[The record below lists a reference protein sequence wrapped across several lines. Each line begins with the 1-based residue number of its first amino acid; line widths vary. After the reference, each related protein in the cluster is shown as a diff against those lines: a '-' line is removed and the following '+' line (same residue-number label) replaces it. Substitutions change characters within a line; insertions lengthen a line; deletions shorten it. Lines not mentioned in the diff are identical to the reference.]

1 MNDDLLSKC
10 VVDTSKRTVY
20 LYSDGGDK
28 KTVNCDT
35 VEEFMNVLSF
45 VRDKVEKRGY
55 FIQTLSEGK
64 STFYSKKGAK
74 KTLGKNCPISFFQ
87 ILFHALILS
96 SLPLLHAML
105 AQKLLLQLDPLQYRH
120 LFHRSNFLLFL

>member
-1 MNDDLLSKC
+1 MIMGEELAMNDDLLSKC

-45 VRDKVEKRGY
+45 VRDKVEEDRV
-55 FIQTLSEGK
+55 
-64 STFYSKKGAK
+64 FYS
-74 KTLGKNCPISFFQ
+74 
-87 ILFHALILS
+87 
-96 SLPLLHAML
+96 
-105 AQKLLLQLDPLQYRH
+105 DPL
-120 LFHRSNFLLFL
+120 

>member
-1 MNDDLLSKC
+1 MIMEEELTMNDDLLSKC

-45 VRDKVEKRGY
+45 VRDKVEEERV
-55 FIQTLSEGK
+55 
-64 STFYSKKGAK
+64 FYS
-74 KTLGKNCPISFFQ
+74 
-87 ILFHALILS
+87 
-96 SLPLLHAML
+96 
-105 AQKLLLQLDPLQYRH
+105 DPL
-120 LFHRSNFLLFL
+120 